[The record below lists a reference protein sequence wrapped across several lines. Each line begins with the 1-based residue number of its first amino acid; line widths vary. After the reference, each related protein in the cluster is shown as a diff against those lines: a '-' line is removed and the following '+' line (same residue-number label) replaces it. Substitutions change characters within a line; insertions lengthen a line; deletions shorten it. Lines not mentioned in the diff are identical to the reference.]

1 MPRMLERADD
11 VLSDLWWG
19 DAPRRVRES
28 GWTPSTATRGSDPED
43 YRNVAP
49 AVAQAVAQA
58 EAAGTAAGKQA
69 ATSGSP
75 SAGASNSPPSKPPPP
90 QGDNSYAGQGN
101 YTYRVDP
108 ATGDIFI
115 LQSGYGGKV
124 TDYSAA
130 PKKVAR
136 GSSAYNAI
144 VAELN
149 QMHNLSLRPVQA
161 ARPAGQGQGQ
171 GQGAKPPPPPPPP
184 PSPPKNEAPPRTG
197 PAPAGDA
204 WFNMEAD
211 AATRPSAASAV
222 DAWFNMEG
230 DASRPA
236 QADPLLANQPARQQ
250 IPSHPV
256 ADFLEELPDV
266 TYPQNQKGE
275 FDGDGYILSVLRNN
289 PSKRAGVQQR
299 LPARL
304 QGLPLNEAIP
314 QLSFGERAYI
324 ENYVDMP

>member
-11 VLSDLWWG
+11 VLNHLWWG
-19 DAPRRVRES
+19 DAPRRVRED
-28 GWTPSTATRGSDPED
+28 GWTPSGATRGSNPED
-43 YRNVAP
+43 YRS
-49 AVAQAVAQA
+49 VAQA
-58 EAAGTAAGKQA
+58 EAAGRAAGEQA
-69 ATSGSP
+69 AASGSP
-75 SAGASNSPPSKPPPP
+75 SAGASNSAPSKPPPP

-108 ATGDIFI
+108 TTGDIFI

-149 QMHNLSLRPVQA
+149 QMHNLGLRPVQA
-161 ARPAGQGQGQ
+161 TRPAGQ
-171 GQGAKPPPPPPPP
+171 GQGAKPPPPPPTP
-184 PSPPKNEAPPRTG
+184 PPKNEAPPRTG

-230 DASRPA
+230 AQDGGASPP
-236 QADPLLANQPARQQ
+236 QRQG
-250 IPSHPV
+250 IPVHPV
-256 ADFLEELPDV
+256 TAFLDELPDV
-266 TYPQNQKGE
+266 TYPASQAGA
-275 FDGDGYILSVLRNN
+275 
-289 PSKRAGVQQR
+289 SKPTGMGAVFAEQQR
-299 LPARL
+299 LNDALTQAQQPRPGESGMGAAFARKARV
-304 QGLPLNEAIP
+304 NDAMT
-314 QLSFGERAYI
+314 R
-324 ENYVDMP
+324 